1 MRNNLRKK
9 IYPALI
15 LTIIVLVSSAS
26 LTVTNSVTKDK
37 ILEIREENIKNMIQN
52 HFSNMDDYE
61 YKDNLNTYY
70 VYKQNS
76 IVGYAFESSVE
87 GYGGPI
93 EILIAIDDLKVSQD
107 DVTIKGISIINHGET
122 PGLGAKITTSSFK
135 DQFDE
140 VSLDQMYLSED
151 GGKIDAISGA
161 TISST
166 SVVEGVRK
174 STESKLEDLDDA
186 VN

>member
-15 LTIIVLVSSAS
+15 LTIIVLVSAAS
-26 LTVTNSVTKDK
+26 LTATNSVTKDK
-37 ILEIREENIKNMIQN
+37 ILEIREENIRNMIRN
-52 HFSNMDDYE
+52 HFSDIDDYE
-61 YKDNLNTYY
+61 YKDDLNTYY
-70 VYKQNS
+70 VYRQNS
-76 IVGYAFESSVE
+76 VIGYAFESSVD

-93 EILIAIDDLKVSQD
+93 EMLIAIDSSSISEN

-135 DQFDE
+135 SQFDE
-140 VSLDQMYLSED
+140 IGLDQMYLRED

-166 SVVEGVRK
+166 SVVEGVRR
-174 STESKLEDLDDA
+174 STESKLKELEDT